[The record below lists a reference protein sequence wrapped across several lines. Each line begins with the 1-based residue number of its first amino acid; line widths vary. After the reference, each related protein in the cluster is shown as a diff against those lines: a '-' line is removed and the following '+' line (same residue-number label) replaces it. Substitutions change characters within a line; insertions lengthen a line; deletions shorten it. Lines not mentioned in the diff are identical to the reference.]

1 MSFSPHSLPSGHFL
15 SLAPTFTSSLT
26 NPSSSSLAPSTSTLA
41 SADFE
46 VDVRTGFLPGE
57 PGLSQLP
64 REYAVWE
71 RLLEEA
77 KEGAV
82 KVGGGGE
89 EGSGD
94 RWRSQ
99 LEQMPILLLPPHH
112 LNSQILHLSAVTL
125 TFLLHFYV
133 HSHAP
138 PTSSLSIPASL
149 SKPLLQVSTLLG
161 LPPILTYAT
170 TVLWNVIPTHTH
182 LTFDVHSNRPTEVH
196 HTFTGLESERQFYLV
211 SSLIEIHGVKALGI
225 MRAALDEAFVGD
237 ALALRRI
244 TAYLRSL
251 SGAIDELTEV
261 MAGMKQSGCDPAEFY
276 WLIRPWFKGSD
287 AEGPGGL
294 GWLFEGVG
302 EEGEGERRSVSG
314 PSAGQSSIVHALD
327 IFLGIDHSPAKKE
340 GDKAADATFMER
352 MLQYMPG
359 PHRRFLLHLQA
370 GPTIRDL
377 VLANPDFAGGDLT
390 RAFDETVTTMGRFR
404 DGHMKIVTQY
414 IISQAR
420 KPPPPHFFPLTSSSS
435 TLLTTSLPSPPPKS
449 TPLASE
455 SWTQGS
461 EKLPAQEEV
470 LRGTGG
476 SDLQSFLV
484 RCKEKTVATLI
495 RGERSE

>member
-1 MSFSPHSLPSGHFL
+1 VRGERKGGVGEEFEVRSSFLPLSPSCYEIETYEHILELPSRVSFYSSASHLMASSLPKSQPQPSGRSTNL
-15 SLAPTFTSSLT
+15 VAPSVRPSTPFFRAD
-26 NPSSSSLAPSTSTLA
+26 PRSSSPL
-41 SADFE
+41 
-46 VDVRTGFLPGE
+46 
-57 PGLSQLP
+57 LSQ
-64 REYAVWE
+64 
-71 RLLEEA
+71 
-77 KEGAV
+77 
-82 KVGGGGE
+82 
-89 EGSGD
+89 
-94 RWRSQ
+94 
-99 LEQMPILLLPPHH
+99 MPTLLLPPHH
-112 LNSQILHLSAVTL
+112 INAQVLHLSAVTL

-133 HSHAP
+133 HSHVP

-149 SKPLLQVSTLLG
+149 SKPLFQVSNLLG

-170 TVLWNVIPTHTH
+170 TVLWNVIPTNPS

-244 TAYLRSL
+244 TGYLRSL

-261 MAGMKQSGCDPAEFY
+261 MAGMKSSGCDPAEFY

-302 EEGEGERRSVSG
+302 EGGEGERRSVSG

-340 GDKAADATFMER
+340 GSAAADATFMER

-359 PHRRFLLHLQA
+359 PHRRFLLHLQT
-370 GPTIRDL
+370 GPTIREL
-377 VLANPDFAGGDLT
+377 VLAHPDFAGGDLT

-404 DGHMKIVTQY
+404 DGHSKFCSLCDSLRTSLYLLVA
-414 IISQAR
+414 S
-420 KPPPPHFFPLTSSSS
+420 PSLTSPF
-435 TLLTTSLPSPPPKS
+435 SLP
-449 TPLASE
+449 L
-455 SWTQGS
+455 
-461 EKLPAQEEV
+461 
-470 LRGTGG
+470 
-476 SDLQSFLV
+476 SF
-484 RCKEKTVATLI
+484 CQ
-495 RGERSE
+495 